1 MAYTVPTADE
11 LQTRYPAFADVAD
24 VTVDYWI
31 DDAQR
36 FVDESWTE
44 SDYAPALMA
53 LAAHNMSLA
62 GMGTEATTVSS
73 LPAGVTRFKS
83 GSFEANFTDDAA
95 NARMAGSFG
104 ATRYGQE
111 YLLLLRRNKGGPRV
125 QATGAVP
132 YDPYVRYSQGQA

>member
-11 LQTRYPAFADVAD
+11 LQTRYSAFADVAD
-24 VTVDYWI
+24 ATVDYWI
-31 DDAQR
+31 EDAQR
-36 FVDESWTE
+36 FVDETWTE
-44 SDYAPALMA
+44 ADYAPALMA
-53 LAAHNMSLA
+53 LAAHNMTLGGIGTDSASLS
-62 GMGTEATTVSS
+62 G

-83 GSFEANFTDDAA
+83 GSFEASFTDDAA
-95 NARMAGSFG
+95 NARMSGSFG

-132 YDPYVRYSQGQA
+132 YDPYLRYPQGQA